1 MKRNYILSVIAVLLI
16 VGIGFTFAYFMSGV
30 RVDGNGSSASGDT
43 ANLIEVEYDAGSEVV
58 DVNGVVP
65 GDIVTKEFD
74 IIIRPTEL
82 EKEAAYAIKLDIEN
96 NTFVKCDDS
105 NYDSITNACTKDA
118 EELVYRLKDN
128 DNGVIAEGT
137 LMNLTGK
144 QTLIVET
151 KEVDVDT
158 TYHYTLEIEF
168 VETNAD
174 QNHNENKTFSGRVIV
189 EFAEEGILLK
199 DQILADNPTIDN
211 SRSGE
216 ITGPLTEN
224 TTGTLFTA
232 EDDWGTSYFYAG
244 EVDNNWV
251 SFAGFYWRII
261 RINGDGSIRL
271 IYSGDSS
278 SGPVETGESTQIGT
292 SAFNE
297 QYNDNA
303 YVGYMY
309 GASGS
314 STYEETH
321 ANINDSTIKTVL
333 DNWYQQNLLS
343 YSNYISTE
351 AGFCND
357 RSVNITDEVWWADD
371 TKLGYGTNAT
381 AYGPYGRLAIN
392 SNYRNVQIPSLKCSQ
407 ARDYFTISG
416 SSKGNHVLTYPVGL
430 ITSDEVILAGGFG
443 GVNGSSSAHYLNTG
457 QYYWTVSP
465 SHYNVKGN
473 TAGVYYV
480 SSIGLLN
487 GGWVYNLWGVRPVIN
502 LDKNVTI
509 SSGNGTIDSPY
520 VVGA

>member
-1 MKRNYILSVIAVLLI
+1 MKKNYLLSVVAVLLI

-30 RVDGNGSSASGDT
+30 RVDGDGSSTSGDT

-58 DVNGVVP
+58 NASGVVP

-74 IIIRPTEL
+74 IIIRPTEI
-82 EKEAAYAIKLDIEN
+82 EKEATYAIKLDIDT

-118 EELVYRLKDN
+118 DELVYRLKDN
-128 DNGVIAEGT
+128 DNQVIAEGT
-137 LMNLTGK
+137 LMSLTGEK
-144 QTLIVET
+144 TLIVET
-151 KEVDVDT
+151 KEVNSET

-174 QNHNENKTFSGRVIV
+174 QNHNENKEFSGRVIV

-216 ITGPLTEN
+216 ITGVLTDN

-232 EDDWGTSYFYAG
+232 EDDYGTSYLYAG
-244 EVDNNWV
+244 DVDNNWV

-261 RINGDGSIRL
+261 RINGDGSIRM

-278 SGPVETGESTQIGT
+278 SGPVETGEATQIGT
-292 SAFNE
+292 SVFNE
-297 QYNDNA
+297 QQNDNA

-309 GASGS
+309 GTPGS
-314 STYEETH
+314 SSYEETH

-333 DNWYQQNLLS
+333 DTWYEENLLS
-343 YSNYISTE
+343 YTNYISTE

-357 RSVNITDEVWWADD
+357 RSVNTTDEVWLEND
-371 TKLGYGTNAT
+371 TKLGFNINRT
-381 AYGPYGRLAIN
+381 AYGPHGRFYAAFLADT
-392 SNYRNVQIPSLKCSQ
+392 QIPNLKCSKIET
-407 ARDYFTISG
+407 DLFTVYKSNH
-416 SSKGNHVLTYPVGL
+416 GNKMLENPIGM
-430 ITSDEVILAGGFG
+430 ITMDEIILAGGFARS
-443 GVNGSSSAHYLNTG
+443 VNNLYYLYTNQNYWTMSSAIF
-457 QYYWTVSP
+457 SP
-465 SHYNVKGN
+465 STAFVFRARSDGN
-473 TAGVYYV
+473 YDSAGVFMEHG
-480 SSIGLLN
+480 I
-487 GGWVYNLWGVRPVIN
+487 RPVIN
-502 LDKNVTI
+502 LDKNITL
-509 SSGNGTIDSPY
+509 SSGNGTMSDPY

>member
-1 MKRNYILSVIAVLLI
+1 MKKNYNILSVVAVLLI

-30 RVDGNGSSASGDT
+30 RVDGDGSDISGDT

-58 DVNGVVP
+58 DVDGVVP

-74 IIIRPTEL
+74 IIIRPTEI
-82 EKEAAYAIKLDIEN
+82 EKEAIYAIKLNIDN
-96 NTFVKCDDS
+96 NTFIKCDDS

-128 DNGVIAEGT
+128 DNQVIAEGS
-137 LMNLTGK
+137 LMSLTGE

-151 KEVDVDT
+151 KEVNSET

-168 VETNAD
+168 VETNTD

-211 SRSGE
+211 SRSGD
-216 ITGPLTEN
+216 ITGVLTDN
-224 TTGTLFTA
+224 TTGTLYTA

-251 SFAGFYWRII
+251 RFAGFYWRII

-278 SGPVETGESTQIGT
+278 SGPVETGEDTQIGI

-297 QYNDNA
+297 QRDDNA

-309 GASGS
+309 GSTGQS
-314 STYEETH
+314 SYTPTH
-321 ANINDSTIKTVL
+321 ANNNNSTIKGVL
-333 DNWYQQNLLS
+333 DNWYKTNIVDKN
-343 YSNYISTE
+343 YSQYVSTE

-357 RSVNITDEVWWADD
+357 RKTQSGVISDYGT
-371 TKLGYGTNAT
+371 TGYGTNAT
-381 AYGPYGRLAIN
+381 TYAPLGRLI
-392 SNYRNVQIPSLKCSQ
+392 SNGSWKSSQTPSLKCSQ
-407 ARDYFTISG
+407 IANDMFTVSG
-416 SSKGNHVLTYPVGL
+416 SNKGNRTLNFSIGL
-430 ITSDEVILAGGFG
+430 ITSDEVVLAGGFG
-443 GVNGSSSAHYLNTG
+443 GSTNTNYYLYTG
-457 QYYWTVSP
+457 QYYWTMSP
-465 SHYNVKGN
+465 
-473 TAGVYYV
+473 YYFYIGGYSYV
-480 SSIGLLN
+480 FYVFSDGHLSGSSVN
-487 GGWVYNLWGVRPVIN
+487 GTYGVRPVIN

-509 SSGNGTIDSPY
+509 SSGDGTIDNPY
-520 VVGA
+520 VIET